1 MKQPTP
7 EESVTNLREAETGPE
22 SVVDFCR
29 RKGIA
34 EATLYRWRQKY
45 GSLQVDEAKRL
56 THRPT
61 LACGQG
67 HGQALEAETAKL
79 KRCWPKRCWPMKG

>member
-1 MKQPTP
+1 MKQHTP
-7 EESVTNLREAETGPE
+7 EDIVTTLREAAASNE

-34 EATLYRWRQKY
+34 EARLYRWRQKY

-61 LACGQG
+61 LATGQG
-67 HGQALEAETAKL
+67 HGQALEAENAKL
-79 KRCWPKRCWPMKG
+79 V